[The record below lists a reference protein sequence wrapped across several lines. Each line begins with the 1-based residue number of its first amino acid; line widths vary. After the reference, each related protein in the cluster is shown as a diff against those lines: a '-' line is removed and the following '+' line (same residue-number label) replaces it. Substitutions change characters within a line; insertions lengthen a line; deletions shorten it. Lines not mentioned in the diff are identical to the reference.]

1 MYVARGPEQR
11 MKEICEISY
20 SVTRDL
26 HPLESQGYVA
36 TSFCV
41 FKKKKKT
48 LIVLIVFFAI
58 NLWTVTTLTTINQ
71 GRENETMRGY
81 GSMVERKREEREK
94 RKLR

>member
-1 MYVARGPEQR
+1 MW
-11 MKEICEISY
+11 
-20 SVTRDL
+20 
-26 HPLESQGYVA
+26 PLRFASL
-36 TSFCV
+36 
-41 FKKKKKT
+41 KKKKT

>member
-1 MYVARGPEQR
+1 

-36 TSFCV
+36 TSFRV

-58 NLWTVTTLTTINQ
+58 NLWTVTTLTINQ